1 MKTFTMNNKYKSDY
15 VTLHDR
21 AWRGSGSG
29 LWVSNR
35 QRRGIS

>member
-21 AWRGSGSG
+21 AWRGSGSHP
-29 LWVSNR
+29 LVSN
-35 QRRGIS
+35 QLRRGIS